1 MSQEHTSQDDTRN
14 DAQEPQQKIES
25 LMSELHE
32 LFGHQEATPQ
42 QQQLMRNLEQHIH
55 EVGEP
60 DVDRP
65 NLVESLEVVL
75 EDIEVDHPRTSAVLR
90 ELMATL
96 RNIGV

>member
-1 MSQEHTSQDDTRN
+1 MSQENMFQNEPSPNT
-14 DAQEPQQKIES
+14 EPQQRMES

-32 LFGHQEATPQ
+32 LFGHEEATPQ
-42 QQQLMRNLEQHIH
+42 QQQLMRNLQQHIH
-55 EVGEP
+55 EQGEP
-60 DVDRP
+60 DVSRP

-90 ELMATL
+90 EVLSTL